1 MLLFVFLGKITSMK
15 TPFFLIALSLVI
27 LSCGSGKSPVKI
39 ESNSDTVRIA
49 NDSLEYEIIIIEPGF
64 NSWLV
69 TQPKESFYS
78 QEYLE
83 SKNRS
88 FVVEYN
94 YRVQN
99 PNRYPNSLYPERI
112 DYNPNIDYGKEVNY
126 LLYNYFIYF
135 QEKYHQHFIGSR
147 N

>member
-1 MLLFVFLGKITSMK
+1 M
-15 TPFFLIALSLVI
+15 LSLFFFFFFFNDTATTEI
-27 LSCGSGKSPVKI
+27 YTLSLHDALPI
-39 ESNSDTVRIA
+39 FESNSDTVRIA

-64 NSWLV
+64 KSWLV

-83 SKNRS
+83 IKNRS

>member
-83 SKNRS
+83 IKNRS
-88 FVVEYN
+88 T
-94 YRVQN
+94 RL
-99 PNRYPNSLYPERI
+99 NSSHVRI
-112 DYNPNIDYGKEVNY
+112 SYAVFCLKKKNKPTT
-126 LLYNYFIYF
+126 
-135 QEKYHQHFIGSR
+135 HCMTS
-147 N
+147 